1 MGKSDAYTGCPCR
14 LAHIMEGAQK
24 TEEKW
29 MAEDKGN
36 DHRNKVKAM
45 DNDKDNA
52 EVPLGQHMEC

>member
-1 MGKSDAYTGCPCR
+1 
-14 LAHIMEGAQK
+14 MEGAQK